1 MSEKIRAAHLE
12 RAAYVYVRQSTLHQV
27 RHHREGQQRQYA
39 LADRARQLGF
49 ARIEVVD
56 DDLGVSGSGKQE
68 RHGFARLLTAVCEG
82 EVGAVFALEAS
93 RLARNNRDW
102 HNLIDLCALNETVLV
117 DDDGV
122 YDPSLINDRLLL
134 GLKGTMS
141 EFELSLFRQRARA
154 AFEQKITR
162 GCALWELPVGFV
174 RTEHDGVEKAA
185 DRQVQQAIAMV
196 FAKFTALGSARQT
209 MLYLRDE
216 KLLLPEVVRGTG
228 GTEVIWRLPR
238 ESRVHQILRN
248 PCYAGALVY
257 GRTAASRPAG
267 GQRTTQGPRRKRP
280 LDEWK
285 VLLRDHH
292 EGYITWE
299 QYLHHQRVLEGNV
312 SRGDGSGAG
321 AAKSG
326 AALLSGLLR
335 CGRCGRMFFVAYAGV
350 GGRVPR
356 YGCRGGR
363 TERGSAACQSLGS
376 LRVDRA
382 VADLVLE
389 AIQPAGIAAALQ
401 AMECVFNEDQ
411 EKRRAVE
418 MALEKARYEATR
430 AQRQF
435 DAVDPDN
442 RLVAGELE
450 ARWNQALERVA
461 QIEARVNVQHE
472 QSHPLSAQQKERLK
486 ELGSDLRLA
495 WHHPAAA
502 VELKKRILRTVIEEI
517 VVNTADE
524 PPLQHVLRV
533 HWKGGVHTELHVRR
547 NGPGQTRH
555 VTDEKAI
562 ELLAELSKI
571 CDDATIAQVL
581 NRLGYRTGQGSTW
594 RVHHVQSMR
603 HWRGLPNHRRS
614 GEWLSLEA
622 TARELRVSNTVIKR
636 LIRERILPAHQV
648 VACAPW
654 IIERSSLELAAVRAR
669 IDAVHRGRTFPRTAP
684 EQPELPM
691 KMGVL

>member
-49 ARIEVVD
+49 ARVEVVD

-68 RHGFARLLTAVCEG
+68 RHGFARLLTAVCDG
-82 EVGAVFALEAS
+82 AVGAVFALEAS

-102 HNLIDLCALNETVLV
+102 HNLIDLRALNETVLV

-185 DRQVQQAIAMV
+185 DRQVQHAIALV

-228 GTEVIWRLPR
+228 GTEVVWRLPR

-280 LDEWK
+280 LEEWK

-335 CGRCGRMFFVAYAGV
+335 CGRCGRMLFVAYAGV

-363 TERGSAACQSLGS
+363 TERGSAPCQSLGS

-389 AIQPAGIAAALQ
+389 AIQPAGIDAALQ
-401 AMECVFNEDQ
+401 ALECAFNEDQ

-418 MALEKARYEATR
+418 MALEKARYDATR

-461 QIEARVNVQHE
+461 QIAARVNGQHE

-486 ELGSDLRLA
+486 ELGGDLRLA

-524 PPLQHVLRV
+524 PPPQHVLRV

-555 VTDEKAI
+555 VTDETAI

-614 GEWLSLEA
+614 GEWLSLEE
-622 TARELRVSNTVIKR
+622 TARELQLSNTVIKR
-636 LIRERILPAHQV
+636 LIREHILPAHQV
-648 VACAPW
+648 VACAP
-654 IIERSSLELAAVRAR
+654 
-669 IDAVHRGRTFPRTAP
+669 
-684 EQPELPM
+684 
-691 KMGVL
+691 